1 MKALNEVS
9 IAILTGGK
17 STRFGSNKL
26 LFELEGKKLVNR
38 VYDKV
43 KDFSD
48 DVFLQGSSIDGLAHR
63 EDLVSDKSSLGGI
76 YSALENSKHG
86 KIIIVAG
93 DLPHIDTRMMQLLL
107 ENQEF
112 DAVVP
117 RWRSGHREPLCALY
131 SKNLIPIIEKMF
143 QSDDLRISHVFEK
156 AGRVKW
162 IDINALIE
170 SGELSKECFKNLNMQ
185 EDLSD

>member
-1 MKALNEVS
+1 MKALNRVS

-43 KDFSD
+43 KEFSD

-63 EDLVSDKSSLGGI
+63 EDLVLNKSSLGGI
-76 YSALENSKHG
+76 YSALRNSKHN
-86 KIIIVAG
+86 KTIVVAG
-93 DLPHIDTRMMQLLL
+93 DLPHIDTRMIQMLVDNA
-107 ENQEF
+107 EY

-117 RWRSGHREPLCALY
+117 RWREGHREPLCSLY
-131 SKNLIPIIEKMF
+131 SKSLLPQMEEMLAVGNLKI
-143 QSDDLRISHVFEK
+143 SRIFEK
-156 AGRVKW
+156 AGMVKW
-162 IDINALIE
+162 IDIDGLIE
-170 SGELSKECFKNLNMQ
+170 SGQLDEECFKNLNRR
-185 EDLSD
+185 EDLD

>member
-26 LFELEGKKLVNR
+26 LFELEGKKLVQR

-43 KDFSD
+43 KEFSD
-48 DVFLQGSSIDGLAHR
+48 DVFLQGSSIDGLAHW

-76 YSALENSKHG
+76 YSALKNSKHE
-86 KIIIVAG
+86 KTIVVAG
-93 DLPHIDTRMMQLLL
+93 DLPHIDTRMMSLLL

-131 SKNLIPIIEKMF
+131 SKNLIPTIEEMF
-143 QSDDLRISHVFEK
+143 DANDLKISHVFGR

-162 IDINALIE
+162 IEVDALIE
-170 SGELSKECFKNLNMQ
+170 SGGLSRECFKNLNVQ
-185 EDLSD
+185 EDLSG

>member
-43 KDFSD
+43 KQFSD
-48 DVFLQGSSIDGLAHR
+48 DVFLQGNSIDGLAHKD
-63 EDLVSDKSSLGGI
+63 DLISDKSSLGGI
-76 YSALENSKHG
+76 YSALKNSRNEKT
-86 KIIIVAG
+86 IIVAG
-93 DLPHIDTRMMQLLL
+93 DLPHIDTRMIQMLVD
-107 ENQEF
+107 NAGY

-117 RWRSGHREPLCALY
+117 LWREGHREPLCALY
-131 SKNLIPIIEKMF
+131 SKCLIPHMEEMLSVGNLK
-143 QSDDLRISHVFEK
+143 ISHVFEK

-162 IDINALIE
+162 IDIDGLIE
-170 SGELSKECFKNLNMQ
+170 SGQLDEECFKNLNRR
-185 EDLSD
+185 EDLD